1 MSEISF
7 EDAFKKLE
15 EIAQRLEIDEL
26 SLEESLRL
34 YEEGIKFSRI
44 CLNILNKAEKRI
56 EIVTISEEGDINIS
70 EVDVGEFLGNE

>member
-15 EIAQRLEIDEL
+15 EIAQRLETDEL